1 MNTMLR
7 KNLRLVNFP
16 ITWLFIGLVA
26 LLYVPEYPYF
36 MTFLYQV
43 LALYFVF
50 QGVRE
55 NHDVDFS
62 LMLPIRKREIAI
74 GYIQLACLVE
84 IVQVISCVPVIFT
97 RYRINPALNPVGIEA
112 NIALMGLAFAM
123 FGIYNLIFFPMFL
136 KNASS
141 LAIPSIVASTVAALL
156 AVVIEVAAH
165 LGGPIGA
172 VLNAIEIQHL
182 GGQLAILGGGIAVFV
197 LANIASVRLSVA
209 RFERA
214 DF

>member
-1 MNTMLR
+1 M
-7 KNLRLVNFP
+7 
-16 ITWLFIGLVA
+16 
-26 LLYVPEYPYF
+26 
-36 MTFLYQV
+36 
-43 LALYFVF
+43 
-50 QGVRE
+50 
-55 NHDVDFS
+55 
-62 LMLPIRKREIAI
+62 
-74 GYIQLACLVE
+74 
-84 IVQVISCVPVIFT
+84 
-97 RYRINPALNPVGIEA
+97 GIEA

-141 LAIPSIVASTVAALL
+141 LAMPSIVASTVAALL